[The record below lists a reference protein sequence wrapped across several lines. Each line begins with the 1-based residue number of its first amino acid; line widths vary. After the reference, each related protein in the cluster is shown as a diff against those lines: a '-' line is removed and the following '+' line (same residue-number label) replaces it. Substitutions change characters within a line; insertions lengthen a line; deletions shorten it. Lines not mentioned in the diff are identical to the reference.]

1 MSGRRREKERDAVN
15 LTSFKSPSS
24 EACDGKNFSK
34 LLNAIKRY
42 RERGLMVGNN
52 RKKGQ
57 PHIMYNGRGNRRTMG
72 YIRAGRALRFSAC
85 QNASSLTL
93 AHRKA
98 RKTAATPTRG
108 PTDEKQSSPSMYCSS
123 SARKPRKPRK
133 IAYLR
138 LLTKTKDISA
148 TESPTTAGS
157 RIPRLDES
165 RLTND
170 RKSRRLS

>member
-57 PHIMYNGRGNRRTMG
+57 PHIMYNGRGTAEQWATSEQG
-72 YIRAGRALRFSAC
+72 DLTFLSLPERFLLDLGPSKSP
-85 QNASSLTL
+85 Q
-93 AHRKA
+93 
-98 RKTAATPTRG
+98 TAATPTRG